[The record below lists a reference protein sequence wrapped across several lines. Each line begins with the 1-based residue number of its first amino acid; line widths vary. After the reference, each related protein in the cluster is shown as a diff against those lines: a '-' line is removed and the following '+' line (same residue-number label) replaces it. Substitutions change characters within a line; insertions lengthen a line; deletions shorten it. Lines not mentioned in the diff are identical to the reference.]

1 MTNLSV
7 KAEVANLSEFITATE
22 VVLKKAEE
30 LQKAIQRLNAIELKF
45 QRHMI
50 KKFRKDGVSILD
62 TKKATDGNQS
72 LTEINLSKL

>member
-1 MTNLSV
+1 MKLNVEITNL
-7 KAEVANLSEFITATE
+7 AEFITATE
-22 VVLKKAEE
+22 VVLKKPKNYKKQFND
-30 LQKAIQRLNAIELKF
+30 LMQLSLKF

-72 LTEINLSKL
+72 LTEINLTRLYHI

>member
-1 MTNLSV
+1 MKLNVEITNL
-7 KAEVANLSEFITATE
+7 AEFITATE
-22 VVLKKAEE
+22 VVLKKPKNYKKQFND
-30 LQKAIQRLNAIELKF
+30 LMQLSLKF